1 MSQCKLIVL
10 ITGSIVAFV
19 LGCAQVK
26 PHERS
31 TKLTSDLFVPARA
44 VENMEAL
51 EQKEIAPQLGVLENE
66 VQRVSFQEELGPGL
80 LLNQNDEPKG
90 DFSADTAGTLH
101 LSDVILSVEAA
112 YPLLETVLLEREIAD
127 GKQLAAWGEFDLGL
141 KAYTTATPEGFYE
154 TYRNGVAFNQPLFDG
169 GYAFSGYKIGDGNF
183 EPWFGERETNEGG
196 EFSAGFG
203 IPLLRDKLIDKRRAA
218 FFKAELQREAVEPA
232 VQTQLLLFV
241 RAASE
246 TYWGWVAAGQA
257 LQAQRQ
263 LLELAKVRVDQIEAR
278 VEAEDLAPIARINN
292 EQLIAARETKVIASQ
307 RKLQQAAIK
316 LSLFLRDAQGSPLV
330 PDESLLPQE
339 FPVVVMPRGAVLEQM
354 VDRAIDLRPEFAELD
369 LLAQQ
374 YDVELAQASNMLLPK
389 LDAQMRA
396 AKDVGGQ
403 TSAKGDKTPFELEVG
418 LYGEVPLQRR
428 EARGKINVARGKLA
442 QIQAKRRFL
451 ADKVAA
457 QVQDVLSALQAALEQ
472 AGLAQKN
479 VSLAQQTLELGREQ
493 FDAGDVD
500 LIQLN
505 IYEQSVTDAQFQLIN
520 AQATFFAALAEYYAA
535 LAIDPLQDESQ

>member
-1 MSQCKLIVL
+1 MSHIKLNTLVTISL
-10 ITGSIVAFV
+10 VACV
-19 LGCAQVK
+19 LGCAQLK
-26 PHERS
+26 PRKNS
-31 TKLTSDLFVPARA
+31 IGLPAKRLA
-44 VENMEAL
+44 PVETVNN
-51 EQKEIAPQLGVLENE
+51 KEEIGSQSGVSEIGVQLA
-66 VQRVSFQEELGPGL
+66 SFQEELDPGL
-80 LLNQNDEPKG
+80 LLNPKG
-90 DFSADTAGTLH
+90 KPKAEFSPDAAEILQ

-112 YPLLETVLLEREIAD
+112 YPLLETALLERDVAD
-127 GKQLAAWGEFDLGL
+127 GKQLAARGEFDLAL

-203 IPLLRDKLIDKRRAA
+203 IPLLKDKLIDKRREAL
-218 FFKAELQREAVEPA
+218 FKAELQREAVEPA

-263 LLELAKVRVDQIEAR
+263 LLELAKVRVGQIEAR

-330 PDESLLPQE
+330 PDESLLPRE
-339 FPVVVMPRGAVLEQM
+339 FPMVVMPRGAVLDQM

-369 LLAQQ
+369 LLAEQ

-389 LDAQMRA
+389 LDAQLRA

-403 TSAKGDKTPFELEVG
+403 TSAKGDKTPFELEIG

-442 QIQAKRRFL
+442 QIQAKHRFL

-505 IYEQSVTDAQFQLIN
+505 IYEQSVADAQFQLID

-535 LAIDPLQDESQ
+535 LAIDPLEGDSQ